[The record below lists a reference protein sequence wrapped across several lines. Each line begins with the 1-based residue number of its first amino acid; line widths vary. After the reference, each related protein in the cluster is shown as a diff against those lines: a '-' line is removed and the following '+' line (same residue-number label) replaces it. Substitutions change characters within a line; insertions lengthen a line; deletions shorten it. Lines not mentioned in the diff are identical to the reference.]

1 MTKLVLLALLV
12 AGCAKEPPKPARTSS
27 LSPAEI
33 QRARDAC
40 RAYADAACRC
50 AGSAGAQ
57 QCALAKPL
65 PDALEMAIQAAASA
79 GEVPTTQPRAE
90 VLVRETVKE
99 CVEELAKLPALGCR

>member
-1 MTKLVLLALLV
+1 MTKLMLLAILV
-12 AGCAKEPPKPARTSS
+12 AGCAKEPPKPAPVAG
-27 LSPAEI
+27 LSAAEI
-33 QRARDAC
+33 QRAREAC

-65 PDALEMAIQAAASA
+65 PEALEMAIQAADQA
-79 GEVPTTQPRAE
+79 GEAPTTQPRAE

-99 CVEELAKLPALGCR
+99 CVDALAKLPALGCR